1 MFKKVNSK
9 LNNENAIVED
19 AEYRD
24 CVSLLIEN
32 EKILSMDAFI
42 QHSDITCL
50 DHCIYVSYMS
60 YRLCKKLRFDYCSAA
75 RGAMLHDFFL
85 YDWHK
90 IKPYE
95 GLHGFHHSKIALR
108 NANEHFELTDMEKDI
123 IHKHMWPLTSKVPKY
138 KESLIVLLVDKYCAT
153 TEILRIAKKKRLMV
167 KAYKDLIIGHEKD
180 N

>member
-1 MFKKVNSK
+1 VFKKVNSK